1 MSDISPPK
9 LKEGQVQDIRIL
21 GVQESESATQ
31 FETSQ
36 SISGVSD
43 LVVKKSRWVGPKVR
57 GDHPIGD
64 GKGSIRTCQ
73 HTRNV
78 RQNDPVPWI
87 QIIQVSRQH
96 SV

>member
-1 MSDISPPK
+1 MVLGSGTGSRFGSEIHALICMSDISPPK

-57 GDHPIGD
+57 G
-64 GKGSIRTCQ
+64 S
-73 HTRNV
+73 
-78 RQNDPVPWI
+78 
-87 QIIQVSRQH
+87 VSKLWFQYP
-96 SV
+96 S